1 MDYQH
6 NLGPFWLVGAIIVI
20 IPFWRIC
27 RRIGW
32 SPWLSLLWAIPLV
45 GLIFLYVLAFS
56 DWPSQKGTVVSGG
69 T

>member
-1 MDYQH
+1 MYHH
-6 NLGPFWLVGAIIVI
+6 NLGPFWLIGVIIFI

-32 SPWLSLLWAIPLV
+32 SPWWSLLWVIPVV

-56 DWPSQKGTVVSGG
+56 DWPLQKASVAPGG